1 MDGCRARKPSSSTSQ
16 RSSLVIPRDVSCED
30 DRDDR
35 DGGGGVSRR
44 RVRDVGAREGVPERG
59 RRAGRRRD
67 DGNGNDGDVDVET
80 VVDAVRERAR
90 VEVDDRGRAR
100 VRVRVDRC
108 RSIERVLRR
117 ERDVDEAVRVRR
129 VRREGRVLR
138 GVRDVRVVLF
148 RTRARSKERD
158 EETREG
164 EKSSRD
170 WVFR

>member
-1 MDGCRARKPSSSTSQ
+1 MIE
-16 RSSLVIPRDVSCED
+16 L
-30 DRDDR
+30 
-35 DGGGGVSRR
+35 
-44 RVRDVGAREGVPERG
+44 REAFG
-59 RRAGRRRD
+59 D
-67 DGNGNDGDVDVET
+67 DVDALLSRF
-80 VVDAVRERAR
+80 DAVRERAR

-100 VRVRVDRC
+100 VRVRVERC

-129 VRREGRVLR
+129 VRRARRVLR

-164 EKSSRD
+164 EESSRD
-170 WVFR
+170 RVFR

>member
-1 MDGCRARKPSSSTSQ
+1 M
-16 RSSLVIPRDVSCED
+16 
-30 DRDDR
+30 
-35 DGGGGVSRR
+35 SRR
-44 RVRDVGAREGVPERG
+44 RVRGVGAREGVPERG

-67 DGNGNDGDVDVET
+67 DGDVDVES

-129 VRREGRVLR
+129 VRRAGRVLR

>member
-1 MDGCRARKPSSSTSQ
+1 MDGWMDAKPSSSTSH
-16 RSSLVIPRDVSCED
+16 RSSLVIPRDVSRED

-35 DGGGGVSRR
+35 DDRGRVSRR

-59 RRAGRRRD
+59 RRASRRRD
-67 DGNGNDGDVDVET
+67 DGNGIRRES

-100 VRVRVDRC
+100 VRVRVERC

-129 VRREGRVLR
+129 VRRARRVLR

-164 EKSSRD
+164 EESSRD
-170 WVFR
+170 RVFR